1 MTAVRVELIVA
12 GSCRSV
18 GRLAVAGHGLR
29 PVDFPALVAVIEH
42 PQAGIILFDTGYTDR
57 FARETHPF
65 PQRFYRWLT
74 PLSLEPA
81 ATAVAQL
88 RARGVAAGD
97 VEHVVV
103 SHLHADHVAGL
114 LDFPRA
120 RISLSDRETPPGW
133 RSRSAWSCVRHAVL
147 PGLLPDD
154 LDARRSDGGPREG
167 SHSSGRPGRSGR
179 GARVETGLPGGLA
192 TGLDLLGDGS
202 VLVLDLAGH
211 TPGHRGLFLPAT
223 QGPAL
228 LLVGD
233 ACWSRAAYT
242 DLTLP
247 PAAVQRFMADGA
259 AYRSVIADLAV
270 VHRTRPDVAIVP
282 SHCPESIAAA
292 RLALGA

>member
-18 GRLAVAGHGLR
+18 GGLAVAGQGLR

-42 PQAGIILFDTGYTDR
+42 PHAGIVLFDTGYTDR
-57 FARETHPF
+57 FERETHPF

-74 PLSLEPA
+74 PLSLDPA
-81 ATAVAQL
+81 DTVVAQL

-97 VEHVVV
+97 VQHVVV
-103 SHLHADHVAGL
+103 SQLHADHDAGL

-133 RSRSAWSCVRHAVL
+133 RGRSAWSCVRHAVL

-154 LDARRSDGGPREG
+154 LESRRSDSGGG
-167 SHSSGRPGRSGR
+167 V
-179 GARVETGLPGGLA
+179 ARVETGLPGGLA

-211 TPGHRGLFLPAT
+211 TPGHRGLFLPST
-223 QGPAL
+223 QGAPVL
-228 LLVGD
+228 LAGD